1 MEINPMLGHL
11 IVAAAVT
18 AFGGFFFAVGY
29 AAFAAL
35 ARRVLGR

>member
-1 MEINPMLGHL
+1 MLGHL

-29 AAFAAL
+29 AAFATV
-35 ARRVLGR
+35 ARRLFRR